1 MMMIH
6 TQAMSVS
13 LRLHYAQKV
22 PFNGSLGW
30 AWRGEASANF
40 WSRQDHSPEISAIW
54 EANFGRWM
62 CRWYVSNQFG
72 ATLIVSQQI
81 VAIEAFHQ
89 RQHRFLR
96 PLRLTTWFESQL
108 VLELIQS
115 TGDTLG

>member
-54 EANFGRWM
+54 EATLEDGCVVDM
-62 CRWYVSNQFG
+62 S
-72 ATLIVSQQI
+72 ATS
-81 VAIEAFHQ
+81 
-89 RQHRFLR
+89 
-96 PLRLTTWFESQL
+96 L
-108 VLELIQS
+108 VQPWSFPNKL
-115 TGDTLG
+115 